1 MILRGNKETKG
12 AGNRRNTEGKK
23 VVNNVF
29 SVEDFFFPGV
39 ETQETFFFFFNT
51 YYEEDFS
58 QHCEELREEGDDLT
72 KVFVPRWSHCMLINK
87 NLVCCGYPI

>member
-1 MILRGNKETKG
+1 MRGNKETKG

-39 ETQETFFFFFNT
+39 ETQETFFFFF
-51 YYEEDFS
+51 
-58 QHCEELREEGDDLT
+58 LT
-72 KVFVPRWSHCMLINK
+72 HITKK
-87 NLVCCGYPI
+87 TLVSTVRNSGKKEMI